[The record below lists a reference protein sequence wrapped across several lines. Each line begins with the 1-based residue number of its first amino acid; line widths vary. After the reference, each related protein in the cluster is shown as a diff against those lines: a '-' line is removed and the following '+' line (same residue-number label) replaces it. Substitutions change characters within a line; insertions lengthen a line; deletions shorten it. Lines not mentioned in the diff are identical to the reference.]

1 MTTPPVPDPA
11 AAAEARAR
19 HDLTHTEA
27 WYRSTFEHAAVG
39 IAHVAPDGRFLAVN
53 DRFCS
58 IVGHARETLLAAG
71 FQRITHPQDLAE
83 DEANVT
89 ALLEGRVAHYTM
101 EKRYLR
107 GDGTT
112 VWVDLTVGLVRDARG
127 QPLHFVSVIQDICAR
142 KALEDAQARTLR
154 ELQETVQRLHRSE
167 AEARRVA
174 AVLEQVLESSPDP
187 IWAKDTKGRW
197 TLVNSAAAA
206 VIGRPRQE
214 LVGLRDRDV
223 LPPQFANG
231 VEAQDRCILEGGERI
246 EVEETLFDA
255 HRGEPRHF
263 LSTKAPMHAE
273 DGRVTGLIGV
283 ARDIT
288 ERRAAREWLRIAA
301 VAFES
306 QDGLAITDEHCVM
319 LRVNPALCALTGHAE
334 DELVGQDVAL
344 LMADLRNAVTGAAG
358 LRQLAHTGRW
368 QGEIWCRR
376 KDGEAFPG
384 WLGVSAVTGHAGR
397 ITHYVV
403 ALADISQRKRA
414 QAALLQSQLD
424 LSRLAQRLMEQEQT
438 LVQRLAQ
445 LLQEGLGQTLSA
457 MTMHIEMLEGGTAAR
472 ALPEPLQRS
481 ALTLQRLGQ
490 RAIEELRGAMAELRP
505 PQLGEQGLVAALHQ
519 ALLQCHREQP
529 GVAVDVVAGPSLK
542 SLRWPPDVEHAFFM
556 VACEALDKAVRHAG
570 AQHVECLV
578 AGEPH
583 WLRLQ
588 VWDDGR
594 IDHDNPRQPGHL
606 GVVSMRERALAIG
619 ARLEFKQLAGTRA
632 CVQLEWEKT
641 NDDAALPGR

>member
-1 MTTPPVPDPA
+1 MTTPPVPDSA
-11 AAAEARAR
+11 AAAKARPR
-19 HDLTHTEA
+19 HDLEHTEA
-27 WYRSTFEHAAVG
+27 WFRSTFEHAAVG

-53 DRFCS
+53 DRFCG
-58 IVGHARETLLAAG
+58 IVGHAREALLAAG

-89 ALLEGRVAHYTM
+89 ALLEDRVAHYTM

-112 VWVDLTVGLVRDARG
+112 VWVELTVGLVRDACG
-127 QPLHFVSVIQDICAR
+127 QPLHFVSVIQDIRAR

-187 IWAKDTKGRW
+187 IWTKDLQGRW

-206 VIGRPRQE
+206 VIGRPRQD

-223 LPPQFANG
+223 LPPQFADG
-231 VEAQDRCILEGGERI
+231 VEAQDRSILEGGEHI
-246 EVEETLFDA
+246 EVEETLFDV

-263 LSTKAPMHAE
+263 LSTKAPMRAE
-273 DGRVTGLIGV
+273 DGRITGLIGV

-306 QDGLAITDEHCVM
+306 QDGLAITDERCVM
-319 LRVNPALCALTGHAE
+319 LRVNPALCALTGHAD

-344 LMADLRNAVTGAAG
+344 LMADSRNAVTGAAG
-358 LRQLAHTGRW
+358 LRQLAHAGRW
-368 QGEIWCRR
+368 QGEVWCRR
-376 KDGEAFPG
+376 KDGEAFAG
-384 WLGVSAVTGHAGR
+384 WLGVSAVTDRTGR

-424 LSRLAQRLMEQEQT
+424 LSRLAQRLMEQEQI

-457 MTMHIEMLEGGTAAR
+457 MTMHIEMLEGGNAAR

-481 ALTLQRLGQ
+481 ALTLRRLGQ

-505 PQLGEQGLVAALHQ
+505 PRLGEQGLVAALRQ
-519 ALLQCHREQP
+519 ALPQSRPEQP
-529 GVAVDVVAGPSLK
+529 GVAVDVVAGPSLQ
-542 SLRWPPDVEHAFFM
+542 SLRWPPEVEHAFFM
-556 VACEALDKAVRHAG
+556 VAREALDNAVRHAG

-588 VWDDGR
+588 VCNDGR
-594 IDHDNPRQPGHL
+594 IDHDSPRQPGHL
-606 GVVSMRERALAIG
+606 SVVSMRERALAIG

-632 CVQLEWEKT
+632 CVQLEWENL
-641 NDDAALPGR
+641 NDDAALPG